1 MSKYKDSL
9 SLVFIHR
16 TCMCVYY
23 FQNDIM
29 DVNQIFKELGTMIYT
44 QGEVVD
50 SIESSVEFATQNV
63 EAGTAQLSKAGDYQ
77 VRTMT
82 LLRHQNVHVTLSQ
95 Q

>member
-1 MSKYKDSL
+1 
-9 SLVFIHR
+9 
-16 TCMCVYY
+16 
-23 FQNDIM
+23 
-29 DVNQIFKELGTMIYT
+29 MIYT